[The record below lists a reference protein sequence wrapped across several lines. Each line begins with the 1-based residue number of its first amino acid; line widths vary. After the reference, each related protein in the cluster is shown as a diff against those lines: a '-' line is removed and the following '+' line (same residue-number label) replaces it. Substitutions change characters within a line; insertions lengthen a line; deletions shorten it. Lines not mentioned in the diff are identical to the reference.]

1 MKAAACGEMHS
12 LLLSNSGMVFFFG
25 FNSTAKAN
33 SDTEKQTTPESIED
47 INSAVFISAG
57 TAHNAVVVQNI
68 DATSDL
74 RNEVYTWG
82 KGWDYQLG
90 NQKRTNLSF
99 PRRVEFNRKFHKICY
114 FLIIDI
120 YRNRR

>member
-1 MKAAACGEMHS
+1 
-12 LLLSNSGMVFFFG
+12 MVFFFG

-99 PRRVEFNRKFHKICY
+99 PRRVEFNRKLHNICF

-120 YRNRR
+120 YRNRC